1 MNEIDENEKADT
13 VNLDV
18 FFQGGCVIHV
28 GEGERSI
35 DLTEI

>member
-18 FFQGGCVIHV
+18 VQSDCVIYV
-28 GEGERSI
+28 G
-35 DLTEI
+35 LTEI

>member
-18 FFQGGCVIHV
+18 VQGDCVVHD
-28 GEGERSI
+28 GEGEYI
-35 DLTEI
+35 

>member
-18 FFQGGCVIHV
+18 VRGDCVVHD
-28 GEGERSI
+28 GEGEYI
-35 DLTEI
+35 